1 MSTLFAPA
9 HTTSSTA
16 VLPAAHEGGSFV
28 RVTQG
33 PLAGL
38 SGRLLESPESGRC
51 LIEVP
56 LLGNGIYLR
65 IDPGLLESVRE

>member
-1 MSTLFAPA
+1 MSPLVAPA
-9 HTTSSTA
+9 HTTSGTA
-16 VLPAAHEGGSFV
+16 VLPAAHKVGSFV
-28 RVTQG
+28 RVTRG

-38 SGRLLESPESGRC
+38 TGRLLDSPESGRC
-51 LIEVP
+51 LIEVS